1 MDKKRLEEMLMTMS
15 VSGHEEE
22 LQRKVIGWMKE
33 EADQCLTDAT
43 GNVISVLNPDSPV
56 KILLCGHIDEIG
68 LIVTKIQ
75 SDGFLRVTAAGGVRA
90 PLYLG
95 THVQINTKKGLIPG
109 VVVTSSVLLK
119 KTDLDCSDLV
129 IDIGASNREEAM
141 QVVSVGDSV
150 CAATDFKYLL
160 NDKMAARAMDNRIGA
175 FIVLEVLKKAKEK
188 GCTNGVYA
196 ATTVGEETTMR
207 GAKWATQKVKPT
219 CAVAVDVTYTY
230 DYEGMNSSSLGEAAL
245 SKGPVLCHSSIV
257 SKKMN
262 DLLVECANRLGIEL
276 QWEICS
282 GRTHTDA
289 DQIHFSNDGVP
300 VALVS
305 IPLRYMH
312 SSIETLSLSD
322 VENII
327 DLLAE
332 LVCEY
337 TEKINLNPF
346 DE

>member
-1 MDKKRLEEMLMTMS
+1 MDIKRLEEMLMTMS

-22 LQRKVIGWMKE
+22 LQKKVIGWMKSE
-33 EADQCLTDAT
+33 VDQCLTDAT
-43 GNVISVLNPDSPV
+43 GNVVSVINPDSPA

-68 LIVTKIQ
+68 LIITKIQ
-75 SDGFLRVTAAGGVRA
+75 PDGFLSVTSAGGVRA
-90 PLYLG
+90 TLYLG
-95 THVQINTKKGLIPG
+95 TQVQIKTKNGIVPG
-109 VVVTSSVLLK
+109 VVVTNGTLVK

-129 IDIGASNREEAM
+129 IDIGASSKEEAM
-141 QVVSVGDSV
+141 KVVSVGDSV
-150 CAATDFKYLL
+150 CAATDFKSLL
-160 NDKMAARAMDNRIGA
+160 NNKMAARAMDDRIGA
-175 FIVLEVLKKAKEK
+175 FIVLEALRKAKEK

-219 CAVAVDVTYTY
+219 CAIAVDVTYTY
-230 DYEGMNSSSLGEAAL
+230 DYDGMSSSSAGEAEL
-245 SKGPVLCHSSIV
+245 CKGPVLCHSSIV

-262 DLLVECANRLGIEL
+262 KMLEECAERLGIPL

-332 LVCEY
+332 FVCAYSEE
-337 TEKINLNPF
+337 TNLNPL
-346 DE
+346 EE